1 MANELAGKSVIV
13 TGAANG
19 FGLAVARRFVRA
31 GASVVMADH
40 EEAKLDSEVAALT
53 SEEFDGRA
61 IAFVGDLREKLS
73 MTNLIAATIDA
84 NDGIDILVNAA
95 RLLLPSD
102 P

>member
-40 EEAKLDSEVAALT
+40 EEA
-53 SEEFDGRA
+53 
-61 IAFVGDLREKLS
+61 
-73 MTNLIAATIDA
+73 
-84 NDGIDILVNAA
+84 
-95 RLLLPSD
+95 
-102 P
+102 